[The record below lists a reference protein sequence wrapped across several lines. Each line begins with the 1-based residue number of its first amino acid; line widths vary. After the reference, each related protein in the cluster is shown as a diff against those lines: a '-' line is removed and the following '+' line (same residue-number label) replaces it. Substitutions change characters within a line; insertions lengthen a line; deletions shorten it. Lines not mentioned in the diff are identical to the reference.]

1 MTVDIK
7 ELLKAGGHF
16 GHQKQKWN
24 PKMAPYIFT
33 ERNGVHIINLQKT
46 VDLID
51 RAGAFLRSI
60 GERGEDLLLVG
71 TKRQAQE
78 VIRMAAER
86 ASVPYVNYRWLGGM
100 LTNFQTIVASIN
112 RLKKYEDM
120 LGEERRV
127 LYTKKELIS
136 IAKEKAKLER
146 NLSGIITMTKIP
158 SAVFVVDPV
167 REHIAV
173 HEANKLGLPIIAIID
188 TNGDPDLV
196 DYPIPANDDGMRV
209 IEIIVN
215 ELVSCYAEGRDLYKQ
230 RIQTEDKERKDRGTR
245 GDETHTVAGRKVR
258 VKRIATEADEDEKPA
273 GTSSQRSSRR
283 GAPKREMSD
292 AKETPDKKPE

>member
-46 VDLID
+46 VELID
-51 RAGAFLRSI
+51 KAGAFLRSV
-60 GERGEDLLLVG
+60 GERGEELLLVG

-78 VIRMAAER
+78 VIRTAAER
-86 ASVPYVNYRWLGGM
+86 AGVPYVNYRWLGGM
-100 LTNFQTIVASIN
+100 LTNFQTIIASIN
-112 RLKKYEDM
+112 RLKKYEEM

-146 NLSGIITMTKIP
+146 NLSGIINMTKIP
-158 SAVFVVDPV
+158 SALFVGDPI
-167 REHIAV
+167 RAHIAV
-173 HEANKLGLPIIAIID
+173 HEADKLGVPIVAIID
-188 TNGDPDLV
+188 TNGDPDTV

-209 IEIIVN
+209 VEIIVN
-215 ELVSCYAEGRDLYKQ
+215 ELVSCYSEGRDLHRQKL
-230 RIQTEDKERKDRGTR
+230 QTEDKERRERGTR
-245 GDETHTVAGRKVR
+245 GDETRTVAGRKVK
-258 VKRIATEADEDEKPA
+258 VKRIATEADEEEKPA
-273 GTSSQRSSRR
+273 GAAAQKPARR
-283 GAPKREMSD
+283 AGKKEANE
-292 AKETPDKKPE
+292 AKESPEKK